1 MSSIVPYFAFSDA
14 KPVSTF
20 PESALKRI
28 GAQTQLIRRQYLRIF
43 YFLALGDVTR
53 RDWLSVKNEQM
64 PSYVAA
70 CALLWW
76 HVAPSYPS
84 LKYLHLIF
92 LPQMCGAATTALA

>member
-53 RDWLSVKNEQM
+53 RDWLSVKKRADAVLCCSM
-64 PSYVAA
+64 CSLVVARR
-70 CALLWW
+70 
-76 HVAPSYPS
+76 PSYPS
-84 LKYLHLIF
+84 IKYLHLTF